1 MMSEIKFL
9 NKLINNKF
17 FKFINIILSF
27 IAIVYLFNLILEA
40 KIQIDVSSFINM
52 VYVFPLFLVSNYL
65 IANGISKLS
74 LEEHRN
80 TIRASWF
87 ASMLGKYIPFKI
99 GIPLLRF
106 GNIKQNIRSYS
117 NSKILRDL
125 VLEQITILLMALMVG
140 SVYFIANQQFQY
152 ILLLIIFIFSLICLK
167 ITKTDRFL
175 FLSNTLLSQI
185 FIVVGIYFFI
195 NLSYQQANLTLVLGY
210 IFSASVSLVFIGSP
224 AGIGIREYIA
234 VLLFSNNFDQNFIL
248 EIIISLRILTVF
260 TDLFSYLGYM
270 IYKKINSY

>member
-1 MMSEIKFL
+1 MSEIKFL
-9 NKLINNKF
+9 NKLLNNKF
-17 FKFINIILSF
+17 LKIVNVILSI
-27 IAIVYLFNLILEA
+27 IAIVYLFNIINEA
-40 KIQIDVSSFINM
+40 KINIGISSFINM

-74 LEEHRN
+74 IEEHRK

-117 NSKILRDL
+117 NSKVLRDL
-125 VLEQITILLMALMVG
+125 VIEQITILLMALMVG
-140 SVYFIANQQFQY
+140 SIYFITNQQFQF
-152 ILLLIIFIFSLICLK
+152 ILLLIIFILSSISLK
-167 ITKTDRFL
+167 ITKVDRFL

-195 NLSYQQANLTLVLGY
+195 TLSYQQANLTLVLGY
-210 IFSASVSLVFIGSP
+210 IFSASISLVFIGSP

-234 VLLFSNNFDQNFIL
+234 VLLFSNNFDQNFVL
-248 EIIISLRILTVF
+248 ELIISLRILTVF
-260 TDLFSYLGYM
+260 MDLFSYLGYF
-270 IYKKINSY
+270 IYKKINSL

>member
-125 VLEQITILLMALMVG
+125 VLEQITILLMALVVG